1 MKGIERQIPDKFPN
15 RIIVVENQRKLHLYK
30 PNWAETLSK
39 DRLKEEENINEESR
53 QCDGS
58 LAEGSTGSP
67 WSVKVST
74 KGRAVKAPSTRMIDV
89 GSEGTGE
96 FYDLPSGIFDRPTRG
111 CTNDD
116 SSLHVLPA
124 WNSTSMVRRSA
135 MLPYVCTAKVTTT
148 NALLFSSFRKIAWY
162 ARTWQPRYPVLVIY
176 SFHIH
181 NRSPINQRCLLFLRC
196 VHPIANIFGES
207 LFSWPFIFTI

>member
-1 MKGIERQIPDKFPN
+1 MRWIVGRRIDRFSLIRESEHKRQGRKGPEYTYDWCRKRGN
-15 RIIVVENQRKLHLYK
+15 GRILRSAIGNF
-30 PNWAETLSK
+30 
-39 DRLKEEENINEESR
+39 
-53 QCDGS
+53 
-58 LAEGSTGSP
+58 
-67 WSVKVST
+67 WS
-74 KGRAVKAPSTRMIDV
+74 
-89 GSEGTGE
+89 
-96 FYDLPSGIFDRPTRG
+96 TRG

-148 NALLFSSFRKIAWY
+148 NALLSSSFRKIAWY